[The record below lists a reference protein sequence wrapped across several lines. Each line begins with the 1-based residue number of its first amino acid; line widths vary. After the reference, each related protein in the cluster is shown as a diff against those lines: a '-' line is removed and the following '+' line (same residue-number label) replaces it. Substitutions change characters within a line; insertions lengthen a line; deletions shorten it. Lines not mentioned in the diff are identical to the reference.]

1 MISNSITAKLALQQ
15 HSSLTDMT
23 PLPHLFWPAL
33 VACFVLL
40 SPASAGQPPYA
51 ASAPNLK
58 ISPQDRLY
66 LSAQSSNAISVID
79 PSTNTLL
86 GLIKLGGHLQETLA
100 AVYRGQSLIH
110 GMGFAPDGKTL
121 AAVAVA
127 SNAVV
132 FVDTANNTVKHVEYV
147 GRAPHEVMWTPDGR

>member
-1 MISNSITAKLALQQ
+1 MSTTGSFLLTAAAVLACIALLP
-15 HSSLTDMT
+15 SS
-23 PLPHLFWPAL
+23 AR
-33 VACFVLL
+33 
-40 SPASAGQPPYA
+40 AGQPPFA

-66 LSAQSSNAISVID
+66 LSAQSSNAISVVD

-86 GLIKLGGHLQETLA
+86 GVIKLGGRLEETLA
-100 AVYRGQSLIH
+100 AVYRQQSLIH
-110 GMGFAPDGKTL
+110 GMGFAPNGQTL

-132 FVDTANNTVKHVEYV
+132 FVETANNTVKHVEYV
-147 GRAPHEVMWTPDGR
+147 GRSPHEVMWTPDGRCGRHTAHVCPMA

>member
-1 MISNSITAKLALQQ
+1 MR
-15 HSSLTDMT
+15 SSSQLNC
-23 PLPHLFWPAL
+23 LAL
-33 VACFVLL
+33 VACFALL
-40 SPASAGQPPYA
+40 SSASAGQPPYA
-51 ASAPNLK
+51 ASAPNLA

-86 GLIKLGGHLQETLA
+86 GVIKLGGKLQETLA

-110 GMGFAPDGKTL
+110 GMGFAPNQKTL

-127 SNAVV
+127 SNAVI
-132 FVDTANNTVKHVEYV
+132 FIDTANNTVKHVEYV
-147 GRAPHEVMWTPDGR
+147 GRAPHEVMWRPDGRCGAAKFCDTYVYPS

>member
-1 MISNSITAKLALQQ
+1 MT
-15 HSSLTDMT
+15 SLSQ
-23 PLPHLFWPAL
+23 LSWPAL
-33 VACFVLL
+33 LACLVLL

-51 ASAPNLK
+51 ASAPNIK

-66 LSAQSSNAISVID
+66 LSAQSSNAISVVD